1 MYLFFGILFLMLCSF
16 SAISI
21 VIEIVVYLTHNMNNF
36 LSKMFVINSIC
47 FLISLFSLS
56 NFDILNKAR
65 IQESN
70 YILKQTYE
78 KEYTDYTTELNKNF
92 DEKLKQK
99 IDILNARIDLWN
111 NFPELHKNDIHNFN
125 KIK

>member
-111 NFPELHKNDIHNFN
+111 NFPE
-125 KIK
+125 